1 MKSFRHTLRF
11 ILWTALAC
19 AAPHAWAQNDVQ
31 FSDYTRL
38 RSYFNPAVSGTDG
51 QLNVAA
57 AYSMQ
62 FAGYDNAP
70 ATMYV
75 GADLPVYFLNP
86 HHGAGVNFMSDKAG
100 IFTQQRLGLQ
110 YAYNLRVGR
119 RGRISIGVQGSLLT
133 EKIDP
138 SNIDLEDQND
148 PAFPSSQVSGNHV
161 DLGAGLYFY
170 HPKYWAGF
178 SAQHLMA
185 PTLLLNEKN
194 EFQVDRVC
202 YLMGGCNIPI
212 KRTLFSLQPS
222 FLVQTDF
229 DNWREDVQLRLTYQ
243 FESRMFYAGVG
254 YSPDISTTFLV
265 GGNFH
270 GVTLGYSYQ
279 MYTAGVGMVNG
290 SHEITVGY
298 QTDLDLFKKGRN
310 RHKSVRFL

>member
-1 MKSFRHTLRF
+1 MISFRHTLRIF
-11 ILWTALAC
+11 FWSVVAC
-19 AAPHAWAQNDVQ
+19 AAQQAAAQNEVQ

-38 RSYFNPAVSGTDG
+38 RSYYNPAVSGTDG

-62 FAGYDNAP
+62 FVGYDNAP

-86 HHGAGVNFMSDKAG
+86 RHGAGLSFMSDQAG
-100 IFTQQRLGLQ
+100 IFTQQRLALQ
-110 YAYNLRVGR
+110 YAYNLRLGR
-119 RGRISIGVQGSLLT
+119 RGRLAIGVQGSLLT

-138 SNIDLEDQND
+138 SDLDLEDQND

-161 DLGAGLYFY
+161 DLGAGLYYY
-170 HPKYWAGF
+170 HPKFWAGV

-185 PTLLLNEKN
+185 PTILLNEKN
-194 EFQVDRVC
+194 EFQIDRVY

-212 KRTLFSLQPS
+212 KRTLLSLQPS

-229 DNWREDVQLRLTYQ
+229 DSWREDVQLRLTYQ

-270 GVTLGYSYQ
+270 GITLGYSYQ
-279 MYTAGVGMVNG
+279 LYTSGVGMVNG